1 MIGVVLAFHRPIGD
15 RVCDIKAIVMKKL
28 VFSLC
33 CMLFLSALL
42 HGQLE
47 MTAGSYE
54 GDVPVGPVT
63 EVGSVLL
70 LKRME
75 EGNRYI
81 APDLRTTVH
90 IALSDMQHKSKGVSQ
105 LLTFGASTRDMFKWP
120 ASEPVYQEMK
130 SLAKAVSRLYTKT
143 ESEGEALNMMTNYGF
158 RVYASVKQFAGKR
171 QPAAG
176 DKVYYGDMTLSFNR
190 AVSDPMLHF
199 VGLGAMFT
207 EVEIYRGFSVELELV
222 SPGQRLEPLSGTDYF
237 EVQPHYISNGS
248 KKMGPNCGAGA
259 VCGSVQVKG
268 RDLTQIRFKVY
279 MKRDSRE
286 DAYKGKWPLMRN
298 THPGDGFIVGV
309 SFANDTY
316 IEGTLAA
323 PDLADQA
330 DILAGLYIHLI
341 DPVTN
346 RVVAVRRPDT
356 DLRYRF
362 TGVTGNASYLLQM
375 SSTETQIGG
384 IPPVSGSLHGGLY
397 FAEGQLD
404 GRMLVRVEDQPVS
417 GLDFTVSDR
426 PGAAVATVAMS
437 PAEEQYNKEQVVQ
450 DSQEA
455 LAGAVDPGA
464 GSGDRRIAEP
474 VSMYKEPQPAF
485 GAEADADDADECFVI
500 VGSFGLRA
508 NADRMAAQL
517 RSEGYELYK
526 GDGPNG
532 LTRIGIRTTCVRA
545 DDVLTRARREI
556 NSGAWIMMP
565 LHF

>member
-1 MIGVVLAFHRPIGD
+1 
-15 RVCDIKAIVMKKL
+15 MKKP

-33 CMLFLSALL
+33 CVLFLSALL
-42 HGQLE
+42 YGQLE

-75 EGNRYI
+75 DGNRYI
-81 APDLRTTVH
+81 APDLQTTVR
-90 IALSDMQHKSKGVSQ
+90 IELSDMQHKAKGVSQ

-143 ESEGEALNMMTNYGF
+143 EVEGEALNMMTNYGF
-158 RVYASVKQFAGKR
+158 RVYASVKHFAGKR

-176 DKVYYGDMTLSFNR
+176 DRVYYGDMTLSFNR
-190 AVSDPMLHF
+190 AVSDPLLHL

-222 SPGQRLEPLSGTDYF
+222 SPGLRLEPLSGTEHFD
-237 EVQPHYISNGS
+237 VQPHYIANGS
-248 KKMGPNCGAGA
+248 RKMGPNCGAGA
-259 VCGSVQVKG
+259 VCGTVQVKG
-268 RDLTQIRFKVY
+268 TDLTEIHFKVY

-286 DAYKGKWPLMRN
+286 EAYKGKWPLMRN

-323 PDLADQA
+323 SHLADRP
-330 DILAGLYIHLI
+330 DMLAGLYIHLI

-346 RVVAVRRPDT
+346 RVVAVKQPDA
-356 DLRYRF
+356 DLYYRF
-362 TGVTGNASYLLQM
+362 TGVTGNASYLLQVSRM
-375 SSTETQIGG
+375 AMAVGTVWPPSGG
-384 IPPVSGSLHGGLY
+384 MEEGLY
-397 FAEGQLD
+397 FAEGQQ
-404 GRMLVRVEDQPVS
+404 GGSMLVRVEDRPVS
-417 GLDFTVSDR
+417 SPDFTISDR
-426 PGAAVATVAMS
+426 PGTAIVAA
-437 PAEEQYNKEQVVQ
+437 
-450 DSQEA
+450 
-455 LAGAVDPGA
+455 AGAADTTHDDGQVLSDSRAPVTTVQVDPDT
-464 GSGDRRIAEP
+464 GSGGVIVHTA
-474 VSMYKEPQPAF
+474 PASEERVH
-485 GAEADADDADECFVI
+485 ALSADTDADDVGECFVI

-526 GDGPNG
+526 GDGPQG
-532 LTRIGIRTTCVRA
+532 LTRVGIRTTCMRA
-545 DDVLTRARREI
+545 DEVLTRARREI
-556 NSGAWIMMP
+556 NSEAWIMMP